1 MATSVEMKIHNRRL
15 SSCYDTAQYSSVIII
30 FETYPESLLPKARKL
45 ASKKMTFFD
54 NVMDHLKALPIFTA
68 LLFTMVMGQPQ
79 FCQQFVEETLF
90 YYDYDYTM

>member
-1 MATSVEMKIHNRRL
+1 
-15 SSCYDTAQYSSVIII
+15 
-30 FETYPESLLPKARKL
+30 
-45 ASKKMTFFD
+45 MTFFD